1 MTQILA
7 MFIALAGLCVLLY
20 GLEWM
25 FPSTRA
31 QPLWRSD
38 SRTDVLYLLFTPF
51 VTRWISKIVAV
62 AGVAL
67 ALSAL
72 GHGDIQ
78 RMADGFGPVVKQPR
92 WLVVAQMFLLGD
104 VLGYW
109 LHRCFHGRYLW
120 PFHAV
125 HHSSTQLDWLSSV
138 RTHPVND
145 IISKLVLAVSLACLG
160 FPLKALAGYVP
171 FLTFYAILLHA
182 NVSWSFGPL
191 RYVIASPLFHRW
203 HHTTEEQGLNRNFA
217 PLFPFIDVV
226 FGTFHMP
233 QRQRPIYFGTIG
245 THVPQSFLGQLLFPL
260 RARKAPPSAAA
271 VNQV

>member
-25 FPSTRA
+25 FPSMRA

-38 SRTDVLYLLFTPF
+38 SKTDVLYLLFTPF

-62 AGVAL
+62 AGVVL
-67 ALSAL
+67 ALSVL
-72 GHGDIQ
+72 GHGDVQ
-78 RMADGFGPVVKQPR
+78 RMADGFGPVIRQPR

-109 LHRCFHGRYLW
+109 IHRCFHGRYLW

-145 IISKLVLAVSLACLG
+145 IVSKLVLAVSLACLG

-182 NVSWSFGPL
+182 NVGWSFGPL
-191 RYVIASPLFHRW
+191 RCVIASPLFHRW

-217 PLFPFIDVV
+217 PLFPFIDVA

-233 QRQRPIYFGTIG
+233 QGQRPIFFGTIG
-245 THVPQSFLGQLLFPL
+245 TPVPQSFLGQLLFPL
-260 RARKAPPSAAA
+260 RARKALPRPAAA
-271 VNQV
+271 N

>member
-78 RMADGFGPVVKQPR
+78 RMADGFGPLVKQPR

-182 NVSWSFGPL
+182 NVGWSFGPL

-233 QRQRPIYFGTIG
+233 QGQRPIYFGTIG